1 MLHKCGIFADCDICG
16 RGLKAQMK
24 YAGKIGAKF
33 SMVLGDD
40 ELSSGKATLK
50 DMRGGETKKVSIGED
65 FVDDYLTFSTA
76 QDDLS
81 F

>member
-1 MLHKCGIFADCDICG
+1 MG
-16 RGLKAQMK
+16 
-24 YAGKIGAKF
+24 YAASGNYDYIKTIQ
-33 SMVLGDD
+33 GDD